1 MIPLSSLEITGM
13 YCHACFCLPRE
24 RGYRAFGGTVRRET
38 KKPGEAQSSCRL
50 GLLLISL
57 ANLEKEKGLD
67 NPKTNKYKSQGRG
80 HYFGSA
86 FTGNQLWDLGLGGA
100 SGRQVAK
107 L

>member
-1 MIPLSSLEITGM
+1 MIPLPSLEITGM

-24 RGYRAFGGTVRRET
+24 RGYRAFRGTVRRET
-38 KKPGEAQSSCRL
+38 KKPREAQNSCRL

-67 NPKTNKYKSQGRG
+67 NPKTNEHKFQGRG

-86 FTGNQLWDLGLGGA
+86 FTEIQLWDLGLGGA
-100 SGRQVAK
+100 
-107 L
+107 